1 MRKNMFIYK
10 INEFNIVYLKNFYIN
25 SYFYFYESNN
35 TLKKNYQN
43 RFYKKKI
50 WVNTCRIQENDKS
63 IFQLIFVSIHKY
75 ILQKNYKKKLYK
87 IVTLNSQK

>member
-1 MRKNMFIYK
+1 MFIYK

-43 RFYKKKI
+43 RFY
-50 WVNTCRIQENDKS
+50 NTCRIQENDKS

-87 IVTLNSQK
+87 IVTLKSQK